1 MKLKSMSDIEN
12 EKKSKSKK
20 KENTEMKT
28 PKKTIIVTV
37 LVTLLSV
44 ATIVGLLYT
53 GFVLGQGYEKGI
65 NHEVTTQAK
74 ALATVVSKPDQQ

>member
-53 GFVLGQGYEKGI
+53 GFVLGQGYERGI
-65 NHEVTTQAK
+65 TEQVTSQAQE
-74 ALATVVSKPDQQ
+74 LATVVSKQGQ